1 MNNLL
6 YLLKTKSGKRN
17 LLTEYFRC
25 SKHIESDT
33 FIHAFI
39 PNLYRSQLLGLDALP
54 IFIVIGIN

>member
-1 MNNLL
+1 MNSLL

-33 FIHAFI
+33 FIAFI